1 MESRPTG
8 AGAQAPGMP
17 RPGGNAPS
25 EGDGPRPIVGV
36 VKTVVKAGRGET
48 PGYIGSRVSD
58 VARLA
63 TARSADWPPWSAYT
77 RGPW

>member
-1 MESRPTG
+1 MEV
-8 AGAQAPGMP
+8 GAQAPGTP